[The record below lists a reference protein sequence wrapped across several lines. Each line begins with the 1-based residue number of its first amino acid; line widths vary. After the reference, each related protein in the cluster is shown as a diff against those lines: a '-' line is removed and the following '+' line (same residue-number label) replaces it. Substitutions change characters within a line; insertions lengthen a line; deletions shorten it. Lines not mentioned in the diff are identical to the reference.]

1 MSFVHLHLHTEYSLL
16 DGECRIDAIA
26 DAVKAAGQNAA
37 AITDHGVMYGA
48 VAFYKACKKAGV
60 KPIIGCEVY
69 VAPRGMQDKE
79 RMLDGNPSHL
89 VLLVKNEQ
97 GYRNLMTIVSR
108 AFTQGF
114 FDVPRTDKETLAKYR
129 DGLIALSGCM
139 HGGIAQC
146 LQNGDLS
153 GAREQI
159 LWYKRTFGEDF
170 YLELG
175 RHGVSGERQVGDALI
190 RFANEL
196 RVPLVATN
204 DVHYTKQ
211 ADHTL
216 QKLLHAIRDGAT
228 LNDAVGMEGSQYYL
242 KTEREMRSLF
252 PDVPEA
258 IDNTQ
263 IIADK
268 CNFDFDF
275 STYHLPVFPVP
286 NGMTAD
292 SYLES
297 LCMQGYQNRIAR
309 GMIKGGDAYTERLS
323 YELSV
328 IREMG
333 FSDYYLIVHDFVRY
347 AKEKGIPVGPGRGS
361 GVGSL
366 AAYCIGITDV
376 DTLAFGLLF
385 ERFLNPE
392 RISMPDFDID
402 FSDERRGEVIDY
414 VTEKYGKHHVAQI
427 ITFGTMACKQ
437 ALRDAGRAM
446 GMSYAQVDEV
456 VRFVPRYLNVT
467 VDAAVEES
475 AELKSKCETD
485 PEVDRLITYAKQLE
499 GRPRNTSTHATGVV
513 VTDKPLTHYVPL
525 SVGEETTVTQYTM
538 TTVGDLGLLKI
549 DFLGLRYL
557 SFLHEAETAV
567 KKLHPDF
574 CLETVPF
581 TDEKTYKL
589 LSEGNSLG
597 LFQLESEGMRNL
609 LRKLQPRCL
618 EDIVSV
624 ISLYRPGPAM
634 SIETFLKNRKNP
646 EQTKYIVPELQPIL
660 EETHGC
666 MLYQEQVM
674 QVCRSLA
681 GFTFG
686 HADLVR
692 RAMAKKKQAEMEKE
706 EVGFLAGCK
715 ENGIA
720 EHHAREIFDLM
731 REFAKYA
738 FNKSHAVAY
747 AVLAYRTAYLKAHYP
762 RIFMCALMNTAYG
775 SREKIAEYA
784 EDCTEMGIRILPPQI
799 NRSDVLF
806 CEDDGHIRFGL
817 AAIKNIGTLLA
828 SRIVAERNAE
838 PFRSVDDFLS
848 RLSQHLGIRA
858 AESLVYA
865 GALDGL
871 NASRGS
877 ILATLEHALEQLAKL
892 RLGHAEGQFGM
903 FDSPS
908 DGGMLSLQLS
918 EVETLS
924 DAQRLTAEKEYT
936 GLYLSGHPLDRFA
949 PYRKANGIPS
959 ARDLHASLEDGSRKQ
974 KSTVKLLGMITEK
987 RTRTT
992 KKNETMAFVAAEDT
1006 TGSFELIVFP
1016 RTLAEH
1022 GKELTVGAVL
1032 VLEGEAETAPSFDGS
1047 RPSELKM
1054 ILKNVCIPDTNT
1066 PPESAILKQE
1076 KSPAAPRSLYLKA
1089 TSANKDKIDRAIAIA
1104 RSVPGSARIL
1114 VYFEAEKKLRAVKD
1128 ATCLPDED
1136 LLEDLKALLGDANVA
1151 VK

>member
-26 DAVKAAGQNAA
+26 DAVKAAGQNAV

-48 VAFYKACKKAGV
+48 VAFYKACKKAGI

-69 VAPRGMQDKE
+69 VAPRSMSDKE
-79 RMLDGNPSHL
+79 RMLDANPSHL
-89 VLLVKNEQ
+89 VLLVKNQ
-97 GYRNLMTIVSR
+97 TGYQNLMTIVSR
-108 AFTQGF
+108 AFTHGF
-114 FDVPRTDKETLAKYR
+114 FDVPRTDRATLEKYHE
-129 DGLIALSGCM
+129 GLIALSGCM
-139 HGGIAQC
+139 HGGIAQSI
-146 LQNGDLS
+146 LQGDLS

-159 LWYKRTFGEDF
+159 LWYRHVFGSDF

-175 RHGVSGERQVGDALI
+175 RHGVSGERQIGDALI
-190 RFANEL
+190 RFSGEL

-204 DVHYTKQ
+204 DVHYTRQ
-211 ADHTL
+211 QDHAL
-216 QKLLHAIRDGAT
+216 QKLLHAIKDGTT
-228 LNDAVGMEGSQYYL
+228 LEESGGMEGSQYYL

-258 IDNTQ
+258 IDNTGK
-263 IIADK
+263 IADQ
-268 CNFDFDF
+268 CHFDFDF
-275 STYHLPVFPVP
+275 SSYHLPVFPVP
-286 NGMTAD
+286 NGMNAD
-292 SYLES
+292 TYLQA
-297 LCMQGYQNRIAR
+297 LCRQGYESRIAR
-309 GMIKGGDAYTERLS
+309 GLIKGGDAYEERLQ

-376 DTLAFGLLF
+376 DPLAFGLLF

-414 VTEKYGKHHVAQI
+414 VTEKYGKNHVAQI

-446 GMSYAQVDEV
+446 GMSYTQVDEI
-456 VRFVPRYLNVT
+456 VRLVPRYFNVT
-467 VDAAVEES
+467 VDSALNDSPEFKKRCES
-475 AELKSKCETD
+475 D
-485 PEVDRLITYAKQLE
+485 PEADRLVNYAKQLE

-513 VTDKPLTHYVPL
+513 VTDLPLTHYVPL
-525 SVGEETTVTQYTM
+525 AIGEDVTVTQYTM

-557 SFLHEAETAV
+557 SILHEAETAV
-567 KKLHPDF
+567 KRVHPGF
-574 CLETVPF
+574 CLDTVPF
-581 TDEKTYKL
+581 TDQKTYEL
-589 LSEGNSLG
+589 LSDGNSLG

-646 EQTKYIVPELQPIL
+646 EQTQYIVPELQPIL
-660 EETHGC
+660 QETHGC

-674 QVCRSLA
+674 QVCRTLA

-686 HADLVR
+686 HADSVR

-706 EVGFLAGCK
+706 ETNFLAGCSQH
-715 ENGIA
+715 GIS
-720 EHHAREIFDLM
+720 EEKARAIFELM

-775 SREKIAEYA
+775 NREKIAEYA
-784 EDCTEMGIRILPPQI
+784 EDCADMGICILPPHI

-806 CEDDGHIRFGL
+806 CEDGGHIRFGL
-817 AAIKNIGTLLA
+817 AAIKNVGTLLA
-828 SRIVAERNAE
+828 SRIVTEQKNA
-838 PFRSVDDFLS
+838 PFRSVEDFLS
-848 RLSQHLGIRA
+848 RLSRHLNTRA

-865 GALDGL
+865 GALDGMK
-871 NASRGS
+871 ASRGS
-877 ILATLEHALEQLAKL
+877 ILAATEHALEQLAKL
-892 RLGHAEGQFGM
+892 RMGHSEGQIGM
-903 FDSPS
+903 FDSGN
-908 DGGMLSLQLS
+908 DNAMLDLQLS
-918 EVETLS
+918 AHETLS
-924 DAQRLTAEKEYT
+924 DVQRLASEKEYT
-936 GLYLSGHPLDRFA
+936 GLYLSGHPLDKFT
-949 PYRKANGIPS
+949 PFRKANGIPTAKELYS
-959 ARDLHASLEDGSRKQ
+959 VLENGANGQ
-974 KSTVKLLGMITEK
+974 KYTAKLLGMVTGK
-987 RTRTT
+987 RTRVT
-992 KKNETMAFVAAEDT
+992 KKNETMAFVSAEDT
-1006 TGSFELIVFP
+1006 TGGVELILFP
-1016 RTLAEH
+1016 RTFAAV
-1022 GKELTVGAVL
+1022 GKDLTVGSVF
-1032 VLEGEAETAPSFDGS
+1032 VFEGEAELADPFDTS
-1047 RPSELKM
+1047 RPNELKM
-1054 ILKNVCIPDTNT
+1054 ILKNVSIPDTN
-1066 PPESAILKQE
+1066 PPRESAILKQE
-1076 KSPAAPRSLYLKA
+1076 PAPQGTRSLYLKA
-1089 TSANKDKIDRAIAIA
+1089 TAENRASIDRAIALA
-1104 RSVPGSARIL
+1104 RSVPGSSRIL
-1114 VYFEAEKKLRAVKD
+1114 VYFETEKKLRAVRD
-1128 ATCLPDED
+1128 ASCMLDDD
-1136 LLEDLKALLGDANVA
+1136 LLDDLKALLGDANVA